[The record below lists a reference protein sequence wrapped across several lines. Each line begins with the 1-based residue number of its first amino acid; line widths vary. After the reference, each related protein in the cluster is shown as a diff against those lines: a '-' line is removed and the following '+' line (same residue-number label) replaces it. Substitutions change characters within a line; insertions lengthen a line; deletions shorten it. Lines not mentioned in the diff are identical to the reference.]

1 MPKVFRNADVMWREE
16 EESRAEAYEGLEKG
30 SQVEDIGTS
39 LLFADG
45 VMVTLN
51 LIGTEI
57 WKLCDGREL
66 EDILAALL
74 DEFDVEPQVLQQDV
88 LAFLEDLS
96 QKGFIF
102 YG

>member
-1 MPKVFRNADVMWREE
+1 MPKVFRNPDVMWREE
-16 EESRAEAYEGLEKG
+16 DDARAEAHEGLEKG
-30 SQVEDIGTS
+30 CSVEDIGTS

-45 VMVTLN
+45 VMVNLN

-57 WKLCDGREL
+57 WKLCDGRDVDDIVATMFEEFEVDPQEL
-66 EDILAALL
+66 K
-74 DEFDVEPQVLQQDV
+74 QDV
-88 LAFLEDLS
+88 LSFLEDLQ